1 MTTNDA
7 WKTLINGVTKYLEAA
22 WGGLNPKPV
31 LNDTTEQEF
40 TWIVDHP
47 PKGPRVPGLQRW

>member
-1 MTTNDA
+1 MMLVNP
-7 WKTLINGVTKYLEAA
+7 LINGITKYPAAA

-40 TWIVDHP
+40 T
-47 PKGPRVPGLQRW
+47 